1 MKKLEVLNGVV
12 KEFGLTAEDV
22 VKNWYANGDVHADF
36 LQGLYGVAEVKQ
48 PFSEIS
54 FIPSKK
60 FVMPKTIAPGMF
72 YYADGLIFPEL
83 IKDNQ
88 VSAVIG
94 CMNNNHGLAIGLR
107 ETELPWSSD
116 YLFVDMA
123 SDLSGKEATE
133 TIIKAAKVQG
143 KNAEAAE
150 WCTKYA
156 FDGIE
161 VGTMFMPSDEE
172 LRSIFVNSKKLR
184 KSFSVLKQQGL
195 QEDRFYWSSSEN
207 LSYAWHINAFNGV
220 GNYGSKG
227 GSKPV
232 RCALEFTI

>member
-1 MKKLEVLNGVV
+1 M
-12 KEFGLTAEDV
+12 F
-22 VKNWYANGDVHADF
+22 
-36 LQGLYGVAEVKQ
+36 
-48 PFSEIS
+48 
-54 FIPSKK
+54 PSKK
-60 FVMPKTIAPGMF
+60 IVTPNVIKPGMF

-88 VSAVIG
+88 VSAIVG
-94 CMNNNHGLAIGLR
+94 CVNNNHGLAIGLR

-133 TIIKAAKVQG
+133 AIIKAAKAQG

-150 WCTKYA
+150 WCAAYA

-161 VGTMFMPSDEE
+161 AGTMFMPGDEE

-184 KSFSVLKQQGL
+184 KPFSALKLQGL
-195 QEDRFYWSSSEN
+195 QEDRFYWSSSESYDYYGAWYIRPSDGSVDN
-207 LSYAWHINAFNGV
+207 LDKDNSRL
-220 GNYGSKG
+220 
-227 GSKPV
+227 V
-232 RCALEFTI
+232 RCAIEVKI